1 MDCFQIK
8 GLNDTYL
15 VYRVL
20 FAPVKSNMFIL
31 ISGSEAIVI
40 DPCVSEDAFMLLKEK
55 GVEHVS
61 ILLTHEHYDH
71 TNGVK
76 WMQSHIAS
84 TLYCQKDCAAS
95 IAIEKRNN
103 PTLVALVLADQDK
116 ADGGNR
122 YKDFRKNFQ
131 PYSLK
136 ADVTFDNEVEWS
148 IGGFRIK
155 GVSTPGHSSG
165 SCFYFIDERIAFSG
179 DSLLEDKKVI
189 LTFRNGSEADY
200 KEITRPYL
208 KSLDK
213 DIMLLPGHGEPFVI
227 KDAKYL

>member
-8 GLNDTYL
+8 GLNGTYL
-15 VYRVL
+15 VYRAL
-20 FAPVKSNMFIL
+20 FAPVKSNMYIL
-31 ISGSEAIVI
+31 IKDSEAVVI
-40 DPCVSEDAFMLLKEK
+40 DPCVSEDALKLLNEK
-55 GVEHVS
+55 GVSYVS

-76 WMQSHIAS
+76 WMQSHMAS
-84 TLYCQKDCAAS
+84 TLYCQKYCAAS

-116 ADGGNR
+116 ADGGSR

-136 ADVTFDNEVEWS
+136 ADVTFENEVEWAL
-148 IGGFRIK
+148 GEFKVK
-155 GVSTPGHSSG
+155 GISTPGHSPG
-165 SCFYFIDERIAFSG
+165 SCFYFIDERVAFSG

-200 KEITRPYL
+200 EEITRPFL

-213 DIMLLPGHGEPFVI
+213 NIMLLPGHGEPFMI

>member
-8 GLNDTYL
+8 GLNDIYL

-20 FAPVKSNMFIL
+20 FPPVRSNMYIL
-31 ISGSEAIVI
+31 IKNSEAIVI
-40 DPCVSEDAFMLLKEK
+40 DPCVSDDALRLLKEK
-55 GVEHVS
+55 RVEHVS

-76 WMQSHIAS
+76 WMQSVVAS

-116 ADGGNR
+116 ADGGSR
-122 YKDFRKNFQ
+122 YKKFRKNFQ

-136 ADVTFDNEVEWS
+136 ADVTFDNDVEWI
-148 IGGFRIK
+148 IGDFRIK
-155 GVSTPGHSSG
+155 GVSTPGHSPG
-165 SCFYFIDERIAFSG
+165 SCFYFIDERVAFSG

-189 LTFRNGSEADY
+189 LTFRNGSVADY
-200 KEITRPYL
+200 ENITRPYL
-208 KSLDK
+208 NSIDK
-213 DIMLLPGHGEPFVI
+213 DVMLLPGHGEPFMV
-227 KDAKYL
+227 KDAKFL

>member
-15 VYRVL
+15 VYRAL
-20 FAPVKSNMFIL
+20 FAPVKSNMYIL
-31 ISGSEAIVI
+31 IKGSEAIAI
-40 DPCVSEDAFMLLKEK
+40 DPCVSGDALTLLKEK
-55 GVEHVS
+55 RVNHVS

-71 TNGVK
+71 TNGVM

-84 TLYCQKDCAAS
+84 TLYCHKDCAVS

-116 ADGGNR
+116 TDGGNR
-122 YKDFRKNFQ
+122 YKDFRKDFQ

-136 ADVTFDNEVEWS
+136 ADETFEKEVEWEL
-148 IGGFRIK
+148 GGFKVK
-155 GVSTPGHSSG
+155 GISTPGHSPG
-165 SCFYFIDERIAFSG
+165 SCFYFIDEKVAFSG
-179 DSLLEDKKVI
+179 DSLIEDKKVI

-200 KEITRPYL
+200 ESITRPYL
-208 KSLDK
+208 KTLDK
-213 DIMLLPGHGEPFVI
+213 NVMLLPGHGEPFMI
-227 KDAKYL
+227 KDAQYL

>member
-20 FAPVKSNMFIL
+20 FVPVKSNMYIL
-31 ISGSEAIVI
+31 IKGSEAIVI
-40 DPCVSEDAFMLLKEK
+40 DPCVSEDAFMLLKENR
-55 GVEHVS
+55 VNHVS

-71 TNGVK
+71 TNGVM
-76 WMQSHIAS
+76 WMQSIVAS

-95 IAIEKRNN
+95 ISIEKRNN

-116 ADGGNR
+116 VDGGNR
-122 YKDFRKNFQ
+122 YKEFRKSFQ

-136 ADVTFDNEVEWS
+136 ADVTFDNDVEWN

-155 GVSTPGHSSG
+155 GVSTPGHSPG
-165 SCFYFIDERIAFSG
+165 SCFYFIDERVAFSG
-179 DSLLEDKKVI
+179 DSLLEDKNVI

-200 KEITRPYL
+200 EKRTRPYL

-213 DIMLLPGHGEPFVI
+213 DIMLLPGHGDPFLI
-227 KDAKYL
+227 QDAKFL

>member
-8 GLNDTYL
+8 GVNNTYL

-20 FAPVKSNMFIL
+20 FAPVKSNMYIL
-31 ISGSEAIVI
+31 IKGSEAIVI

-55 GVEHVS
+55 RVNYVS

-76 WMQSHIAS
+76 WIQSIAAS

-95 IAIEKRNN
+95 IAVEKRNS
-103 PTLVALVLADQDK
+103 PTLVALVLANQDK

-122 YKDFRKNFQ
+122 YKDFRQNFQ

-136 ADVTFDNEVEWS
+136 ADVTFEKEVEWTL
-148 IGGFRIK
+148 GEFKVK
-155 GVSTPGHSSG
+155 GISTPGHSPG
-165 SCFYFIDERIAFSG
+165 SSFYFIDEKVAFSG

-200 KEITRPYL
+200 EEITRPYL

-213 DIMLLPGHGEPFVI
+213 DIMLLPGHGEPFMI
-227 KDAKYL
+227 NDAKFL

>member
-1 MDCFQIK
+1 M
-8 GLNDTYL
+8 YL

-20 FAPVKSNMFIL
+20 FAPVKSNMYIL
-31 ISGSEAIVI
+31 IKGSKAIVM
-40 DPCVSEDAFMLLKEK
+40 DPCVSDDALGLLKEK
-55 GVEHVS
+55 RVNHVS

-76 WMQSHIAS
+76 WMQSHIAT

-116 ADGGNR
+116 VDGGNR

-136 ADVTFDNEVEWS
+136 ADVTFDNDVEWS
-148 IGGFRIK
+148 IGGYKIK
-155 GVSTPGHSSG
+155 GVSTPGHSPG
-165 SCFYFIDERIAFSG
+165 SCFYFIDERVAFSG

-200 KEITRPYL
+200 EEITRPFF

-213 DIMLLPGHGEPFVI
+213 NIMLLPGHGEPFMI
-227 KDAKYL
+227 KDAQYL

>member
-1 MDCFQIK
+1 MDCFKIK

-15 VYRVL
+15 VYRAL
-20 FAPVKSNMFIL
+20 FAPVKSNMYIL

-40 DPCVSEDAFMLLKEK
+40 DPCVSEDALRLLKEK
-55 GVEHVS
+55 RVNHVS

-84 TLYCQKDCAAS
+84 TLYCQKNCAAS

-122 YKDFRKNFQ
+122 YKDFRKNFE
-131 PYSLK
+131 PYSLI
-136 ADVTFDNEVEWS
+136 ADVTFGNKVEWTL
-148 IGGFRIK
+148 GGFKVK
-155 GVSTPGHSSG
+155 GISTPGHSPG
-165 SCFYFIDERIAFSG
+165 SCFYFINEKVAFSG

-189 LTFRNGSEADY
+189 LTFRNGSETDY
-200 KEITRPYL
+200 EKITRPYL

-213 DIMLLPGHGEPFVI
+213 DIMLLPGHGEPFMV
-227 KDAKYL
+227 KDAKFL